1 MYRSTWSRKLAAAA
15 VGAAVACGAAAGAR
29 AADDGGVP
37 TLSASDFTFTLSRID
52 SASGGTAVLTPDELA
67 TYFST
72 ARCACPT
79 SVLAG
84 LAISS
89 DAAANLGSHTVDAQ
103 LMVGN
108 DCDNVS
114 ATACV
119 AVGASLSL
127 SASKQLSTSSMTTS
141 SIFSAAGR
149 SDCAAGSTS
158 STRLWAIVRLDGA
171 RLATEPSL
179 ALTLGG
185 DGPKAPTEVKTLTAD
200 QGLLISWKAT
210 GDSTALQGHQ
220 VLCAPGPSSPATA
233 AYDLCPA
240 ALPDG
245 GAGPFASYD
254 PQFVCSGLVAVG
266 TNQVRVHGLENG
278 RTYQVAVV
286 AVGIDGTPSAP
297 SAIVEGIP
305 SPTVG
310 FEDLYKQGGGTA
322 AAGCATGG
330 RGAPGGAGALAVAA
344 GALLIALALWRGR
357 RGPGAIAIV
366 VGAGIALGAAAE
378 ARADS
383 GGSSLPFTA
392 RADWATAPPPSS
404 RAWNVELRFAP
415 YRPNVD
421 DEFAD
426 RGLPDRPFA
435 AIFGNARRLMTQLE
449 IDRHLL
455 HRGGTWAL
463 GVSAGYYRVT
473 AASLSA
479 DLQTRTGDETA
490 LRLIPLSAA
499 IVYRA
504 DMLRERYG
512 SPVVP
517 YAKVGLDC
525 TLWQMSDTSQASASG
540 RTFGWHSAAGVT
552 LNLSFIDPESAQ
564 SMDREAG
571 VNQTAVFFEVVR
583 YDIAGFGSDSA
594 LHVGDTTWFAGLML
608 EL

>member
-1 MYRSTWSRKLAAAA
+1 MYSRTWGRKWAAAA
-15 VGAAVACGAAAGAR
+15 AGVVVACGAGAGAR
-29 AADDGGVP
+29 AADDGGVT

-52 SASGGTAVLTPDELA
+52 SASGGTAILSADELA
-67 TYFST
+67 TYFSG

-79 SVLAG
+79 NVLAG
-84 LAISS
+84 LELSS
-89 DAAANLGSHTVDAQ
+89 EAAANLGTHTVDAQ
-103 LMVGN
+103 LMVGS

-119 AVGASLSL
+119 SVGAALTLS
-127 SASKQLSTSSMTTS
+127 SSKRLSTATITTAS
-141 SIFSAAGR
+141 VFSAAGR
-149 SDCAAGSTS
+149 GDCAASATT

-185 DGPKAPTEVKTLTAD
+185 EGPKAPTAVKTLTAE

-210 GDSTALQGHQ
+210 GNGDTLKGHQ

-245 GAGPFASYD
+245 GVGPFASFD
-254 PQFVCSGLVAVG
+254 PQFVCSGLVEVG
-266 TNQVRVHGLENG
+266 SNSVRVHGLENG
-278 RTYQVAVV
+278 RAYQIAVV

-297 SAIVEGIP
+297 SEIVEGTP
-305 SPTVG
+305 GPTVG

-330 RGAPGGAGALAVAA
+330 SGAPGGAGAVVVVA
-344 GALLIALALWRGR
+344 GALLIALVVWRGR
-357 RGPGAIAIV
+357 RGPGALAIV
-366 VGAGIALGAAAE
+366 IGAGVVLSAAAG

-383 GGSSLPFTA
+383 DGSSQPFTA
-392 RADWATAPPPSS
+392 RADWATAPPPSN
-404 RAWNVELRFAP
+404 RAWNIELRFAP

-426 RGLPDRPFA
+426 RGLPARPFA
-435 AIFGNARRLMTQLE
+435 EIFGTSRRLMTQLE

-463 GVSAGYYRVT
+463 GVSAGYYRAT

-479 DLQTRTGDETA
+479 DLQTRTGDETS
-490 LRLIPLSAA
+490 LRLIPLSAGL
-499 IVYRA
+499 VYRA
-504 DMLRERYG
+504 DVLRDRVG

-525 TLWQMSDTSQASASG
+525 TLWRMTDTAGSDSSG
-540 RTFGWHSAAGVT
+540 RTFGWHAAAG
-552 LNLSFIDPESAQ
+552 LSLDLSFIDQEASR

-571 VNQTAVFFEVVR
+571 VNQTALFFEVVR
-583 YDIAGFGSDSA
+583 YDLAGFGSDSA
-594 LHVGDTTWFAGLML
+594 LHVGDTTWFAGVML